1 LRKWNLVTAVIH
13 LISGIVIFGIT
24 SKDNTVPVV
33 TAYPN
38 ADEREGPS
46 WLPEIKSQ
54 GNAIVGYYSGVFLLL
69 CFLDHLLVATVL
81 RSQYE
86 GFLRRAQNP
95 FR

>member
-1 LRKWNLVTAVIH
+1 MPL
-13 LISGIVIFGIT
+13 
-24 SKDNTVPVV
+24 V

-38 ADEREGPS
+38 ADDREGPA

-54 GNAIVGYYSGVFLLL
+54 AKAIVGYYSGVFLLL

-86 GFLRRAQNP
+86 WFLRRAQNP